1 MLKLW
6 KNCDVY
12 APAHLGKRDI
22 LVMGTQI
29 WKIEADLSA
38 WESVPEI
45 EVLDLGGAIVCP
57 GLVDLHVHVTGGGGE
72 QGPASRTPEI
82 KLSELTCNGVTT
94 VLGLLGTDGISRSLE
109 NLLFKDITI

>member
-57 GLVDLHVHVTGGGGE
+57 GLVDLHVDVYKRQRWNCVSSGFQRSGHV
-72 QGPASRTPEI
+72 
-82 KLSELTCNGVTT
+82 
-94 VLGLLGTDGISRSLE
+94 
-109 NLLFKDITI
+109 